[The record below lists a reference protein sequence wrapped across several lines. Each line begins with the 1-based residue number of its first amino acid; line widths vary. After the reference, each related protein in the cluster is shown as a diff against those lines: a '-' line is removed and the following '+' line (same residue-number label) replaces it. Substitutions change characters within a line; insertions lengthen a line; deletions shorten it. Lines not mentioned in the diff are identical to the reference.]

1 MYKNEKSWEDG
12 FNQAKEKITQI
23 EKMKGAFSGK
33 EEILAGLNFYFSLKE
48 KVSKI
53 HSYAQN
59 KFDENVADSKS
70 NINLNR
76 ANDLHNLFQEKTVFI
91 YTALSKKSDKFLNEI
106 AKDKK
111 LKDYSFFIKN
121 IIREKKHLLSD
132 KEEKILAK
140 LRETRDYSYN
150 IFSKINNSDFKFA
163 DIEKNGKKIKISQ
176 ANFSIL
182 LQNKERELRK
192 AAMQKIFSPYKEFRE
207 TLSQNLFQHVKNN
220 VTFSNIRKYDSAIS
234 SFSFSD
240 DFKPAIYEN
249 LFKEA
254 NKNVHLLQK
263 YCNLKKKI
271 LSYKKLYWYDL
282 YVPLVKNVNKKV
294 SYEKAVDIVLE
305 SLKLLGDDY
314 IKVSNTAL
322 KEERWVDKYPNIGK
336 RSGAYSSFSYKTPAY
351 ILMNFNETLES
362 TSTLAHELGHSMH
375 TYLSYSNNSYSNY
388 DYPIFLAE
396 IASTFNEQ
404 ALADY
409 LSKNGDKKTQIYII
423 GQELEK
429 IRQTF
434 FRQTMFAEFE
444 KKIYDHVQGGGV
456 LTADSLEKEYLA
468 LNKRYYGTSLELDE
482 LVASEWSR
490 IPHFFYNFYVYKYA
504 TGLAISNYFF
514 ESVTKGGQK
523 ELDNYLNLLKSGGSD
538 FPANLLLK
546 SGLDIYNPKYLKAL
560 MKKFEFLLDKFEKEI
575 KLVSRI

>member
-1 MYKNEKSWEDG
+1 MYKNEKAWEDG
-12 FNQAKEKITQI
+12 FNQAKEKIAQI

-53 HSYAQN
+53 HSYAQK

-76 ANDLHNLFQEKTVFI
+76 VNDLHNLFQEKTVFI

-111 LKDYSFFIKN
+111 SKDYSFFIKN
-121 IIREKKHLLSD
+121 IILEKKHLLSD

-163 DIEKNGKKIKISQ
+163 DIEKNGKKIKINQ

-182 LQNKERELRK
+182 LQDKDRELRK
-192 AAMQKIFSPYKEFRE
+192 AAMQKIFLPYKEFRE

-220 VTFSNIRKYDSAIS
+220 VTFSNIKKYDSAIS

-322 KEERWVDKYPNIGK
+322 KGERWVDKYPNIGK

-388 DYPIFLAE
+388 NYPIFLAE

-409 LSKNGDKKTQIYII
+409 LSKNGDKKTKIYII

-444 KKIYDHVQGGGV
+444 KKIYDHVQGGGM
-456 LTADSLEKEYLA
+456 LTADFLEKEYLA
-468 LNKRYYGTSLELDE
+468 LNKKYYGTSLELDE

>member
-388 DYPIFLAE
+388 NYPIFLAE

-409 LSKNGDKKTQIYII
+409 LSKNGDKKTKIYII

-444 KKIYDHVQGGGV
+444 KKIYDHVQGGGM
-456 LTADSLEKEYLA
+456 LTADFLEKEYLA
-468 LNKRYYGTSLELDE
+468 LNKKYYGTSLELDE